1 MIHTFFSFLFMIETG
16 SRPQAARTSYDLQ
29 REEAEIE
36 DEAKVAE

>member
-1 MIHTFFSFLFMIETG
+1 MIHTFFSSPFNIETVSG
-16 SRPQAARTSYDLQ
+16 PQAARTSYDLQ